1 MNKLEKI
8 RKQLDLI
15 DNKIIKILQK
25 RAKLIMKIKEV
36 KENEKIRIKDPKR
49 EKYILEKM
57 ENNYEREI
65 FKKILLESRKLQA
78 RGTQKAPLQKPG
90 KI

>member
-1 MNKLEKI
+1 MTKLEKI

-15 DNKIIKILQK
+15 DNKIVEILQE

-49 EKYILEKM
+49 EQYILEKM

-78 RGTQKAPLQKPG
+78 KDTQKAALQKPG